1 MKKTKIVCT
10 MGPMTDKP
18 EVIEQMITAGMN
30 VARFNFS
37 HGTHAEQGSRM
48 NLVRSAAQKAG
59 IPIGLMLD
67 TKGPEMRLGLF
78 AGGKVDLIEGNSF
91 VLTTR
96 NVAGTAEVAS
106 VNFSRLHEEVK
117 PGDRILLSDGL
128 IGLKVE
134 AVVGDN
140 ITTSVL
146 NSGVIGDR
154 KRVAVPGVAISLP
167 PLSEQDIRDIQ
178 FGIDQNVDFIAASFI
193 QRAADVLAIR
203 RIVEDAA
210 ADIAIIAKIE
220 NAAGVENIDE
230 ILQVADGIMVAR
242 GDLGVEIPAE
252 DVPLIQKQLIKKA
265 NAAGKPV
272 ITATQMLESMIHNP
286 RPTRAEA
293 SDIANAIF
301 DGTDAIMLSGETA
314 NGKYPVEAVQIMA
327 TIALRTEAAVL
338 LDYQTAV
345 QGSFQ
350 VRSTTDAIS
359 HATVQLAFELG
370 VSAIVAATVSGQTAR
385 MVSKYRPA
393 AVIVAQT
400 HNIKTFHKLLLSWGV
415 YPVLGQEAFSGD
427 DMVAAAVASALRS
440 GIVKQGDLIVITA
453 GLPVSRSGTTN
464 MIRVHTV
471 GTVLAQG
478 VGIGNKTVSG
488 RVCVIRD
495 RQDMQTKKIAGTIL
509 VLTSVDESI
518 AARAAEADAIVTE
531 EGGLTSQAAIIG
543 ICKSIPVIVG
553 SENAVALLT
562 DGMTV
567 TIDAE
572 HGLIYEGI
580 VQVR

>member
-1 MKKTKIVCT
+1 LKKTKIVCT

>member
-67 TKGPEMRLGLF
+67 TKGPEMRMGLF

-572 HGLIYEGI
+572 HGLVYEGI

>member
-1 MKKTKIVCT
+1 

-67 TKGPEMRLGLF
+67 TKGPEMRMGLF

-572 HGLIYEGI
+572 HGLVYEGI

>member
-96 NVAGTAEVAS
+96 NVAGTAEVTS